1 MRVSLS
7 VEAVGMFLIGTVFFS
22 VIIITFK
29 GHLCSRLLEEFQFVC
44 IIGKMEWSRI

>member
-29 GHLCSRLLEEFQFVC
+29 GHLCSRLLDEFQFVC
-44 IIGKMEWSRI
+44 IIGKNGME